1 MQTKLDNLKEQIS
14 ISKQIDILMAQTL
27 KLMDIINENQ
37 KQVNDL
43 KAEQD
48 KLKSAIKGQQTA
60 DQLYNASEHMSR
72 NS

>member
-1 MQTKLDNLKEQIS
+1 MQTLDNLKEQIS

-48 KLKSAIKGQQTA
+48 KLKSAIKGQEIA
-60 DQLYNASEHMSR
+60 DNISEVA
-72 NS
+72 

>member
-27 KLMDIINENQ
+27 KLMDIVNQNQ

-43 KAEQD
+43 KADQD

-60 DQLYNASEHMSR
+60 DNISEVA
-72 NS
+72 

>member
-27 KLMDIINENQ
+27 KLMDIVNENQ

-43 KAEQD
+43 KADQD

-60 DQLYNASEHMSR
+60 DNISEVA
-72 NS
+72 

>member
-1 MQTKLDNLKEQIS
+1 
-14 ISKQIDILMAQTL
+14 MAQTL
-27 KLMDIINENQ
+27 KLMDIVNENQ

-60 DQLYNASEHMSR
+60 DELYTASEHMAR

>member
-1 MQTKLDNLKEQIS
+1 MQTLDNLKEQIS

-27 KLMDIINENQ
+27 KLMDIIKENQ

-43 KAEQD
+43 KADQD

-60 DQLYNASEHMSR
+60 DNISEVA
-72 NS
+72 

>member
-1 MQTKLDNLKEQIS
+1 MQTLDNLKEQIS

-27 KLMDIINENQ
+27 KLMDIVNQNQ

-43 KAEQD
+43 KADQD

-60 DQLYNASEHMSR
+60 DNISEVA
-72 NS
+72 

>member
-1 MQTKLDNLKEQIS
+1 MQTLDNLKEQIA

-60 DQLYNASEHMSR
+60 DQLYTASEHMAR

>member
-1 MQTKLDNLKEQIS
+1 MQTLDNLKEQIT

-27 KLMDIINENQ
+27 KLMDIVNENQ

-43 KAEQD
+43 KADQD

-60 DQLYNASEHMSR
+60 DNISEVA
-72 NS
+72 

>member
-1 MQTKLDNLKEQIS
+1 MQTLDNLKEQIA

-60 DQLYNASEHMSR
+60 DELTSSNDIKGGW
-72 NS
+72 

>member
-1 MQTKLDNLKEQIS
+1 MQTLDNLKEQIA

-43 KAEQD
+43 KAEQE
-48 KLKSAIKGQQTA
+48 KLKLMSSDDVKGGW
-60 DQLYNASEHMSR
+60 
-72 NS
+72 

>member
-1 MQTKLDNLKEQIS
+1 MQTLDNLKEQIA

-60 DQLYNASEHMSR
+60 DELYTASEHMAR

>member
-1 MQTKLDNLKEQIS
+1 MQTLDNLKEQIS

-27 KLMDIINENQ
+27 KLMDIVNENQ

-43 KAEQD
+43 KADQD

-60 DQLYNASEHMSR
+60 DNISEVA
-72 NS
+72 

>member
-27 KLMDIINENQ
+27 KLMDMVSANQ
-37 KQVNDL
+37 VEVNHL

-60 DQLYNASEHMSR
+60 DELYTASEHMAR

>member
-1 MQTKLDNLKEQIS
+1 MQTLDNLKEQIS

-27 KLMDIINENQ
+27 KLMDIINTNQ
-37 KQVNDL
+37 AEVNHL
-43 KAEQD
+43 KADQD

-60 DQLYNASEHMSR
+60 DELYTASEHMAR

>member
-1 MQTKLDNLKEQIS
+1 MQTLDNLKEQIS

-27 KLMDIINENQ
+27 KLMDIVNENQ

-43 KAEQD
+43 KADQD

-60 DQLYNASEHMSR
+60 DNISGVA
-72 NS
+72 